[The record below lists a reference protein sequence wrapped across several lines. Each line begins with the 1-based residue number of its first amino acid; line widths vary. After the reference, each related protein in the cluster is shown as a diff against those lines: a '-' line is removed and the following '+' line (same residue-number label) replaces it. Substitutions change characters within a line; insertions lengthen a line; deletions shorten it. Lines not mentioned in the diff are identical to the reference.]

1 MPSWIETATVQ
12 AMSVVLKGGTL
23 NSNKIVCGILRFKQ
37 VQIYLLWLK
46 CGHRNGINRYTPHA
60 CSPSPLTVFLRNPR
74 GSQSSVYLGRL
85 LSVLETRKANRTSY
99 AKIKHK
105 YVTCTMNFSGQWT

>member
-1 MPSWIETATVQ
+1 MPSWIETAKVQ

-60 CSPSPLTVFLRNPR
+60 CSPSPHGVPKESSGLTE
-74 GSQSSVYLGRL
+74 QRL
-85 LSVLETRKANRTSY
+85 FRETSKCFGDPES
-99 AKIKHK
+99 K
-105 YVTCTMNFSGQWT
+105 